1 MSLVWSALV
10 GSKNAEPTGPPA
22 PTRQAVVL
30 AYEQGEYAPR
40 VVAQGRGVVAEQIIE
55 RAKEHKIFVHKS
67 KELVGLLMKVDLDDH
82 IPAALYLAIAELL
95 AWIYLLENDED
106 ICKK

>member
-1 MSLVWSALV
+1 MS
-10 GSKNAEPTGPPA
+10 SKNSEILDRST

-30 AYEQGEYAPR
+30 AYEQGECAPR
-40 VVAQGRGVVAEQIIE
+40 VVAQGRGVVAEQIIA

-82 IPAALYLAIAELL
+82 IPAALYQAIAELL
-95 AWIYLLENDED
+95 AWIYRLETGED

>member
-1 MSLVWSALV
+1 LSLAWSALV
-10 GSKNAEPTGPPA
+10 SSKNAGPQDRPA

-30 AYEQGEYAPR
+30 TYEQGEYAPR
-40 VVAQGRGVVAEQIIE
+40 VVAQGRGVVAEQIIA

-95 AWIYLLENDED
+95 AWIYRLENTED